1 MRSYSHACCI
11 CLLDSKNAPYL
22 VLQEKLDSV
31 YPGLLT
37 ASVIV
42 FCWWLMAKK
51 NLSPIKTM
59 LLLVVIAFIGVV
71 LGIFDPGLSY

>member
-1 MRSYSHACCI
+1 MQSCSHACCI
-11 CLLDSKNAPYL
+11 CLFDSKNAPYL
-22 VLQEKLDSV
+22 VLQKKLDSV

-42 FCWWLMAKK
+42 FCRWLMAKK

>member
-1 MRSYSHACCI
+1 MQSCSHACCI
-11 CLLDSKNAPYL
+11 CLLGSKDAPYL
-22 VLQEKLDSV
+22 VSQEKLDFV

-42 FCWWLMAKK
+42 FCRWLMAKK